1 MATCLGLEFPYHLSQ
16 IVRVIQH
23 HMLRYQL
30 VYNILVEFSHLWKEE
45 RIEVS
50 WQSLPWLGTLQ
61 LLRAVCIMSILE
73 YYTDFLALSTDDIV
87 VVFVVIHNFLE
98 CVLPVPDTLD

>member
-1 MATCLGLEFPYHLSQ
+1 MATCLGLEFPDHLGE

-30 VYNILVEFSHLWKEE
+30 VYHILVELSDLWKEE

-50 WQSLPWLGTLQ
+50 WQSLPWLRTLQ
-61 LLRAVCIMSILE
+61 LLRAVCIMTILE

-87 VVFVVIHNFLE
+87 VVFVVIDDFLE
-98 CVLPVPDTLD
+98 SLLPVPDTLD